1 MILEDF
7 QTMPS
12 SARITD
18 EGFLELTGNL
28 ARIGVMPYSGKEL
41 GKQPDKVY
49 RLYRSPEVVKQ
60 TAERLKNKPVTV
72 NHPHGG
78 VSIENSDKEFTG
90 TITDTW
96 YDDATGWAKG
106 KILLTHKKAI
116 KAFFDGFNQLSVG
129 ANQVELEDYSGEW
142 IDDLGTVEK
151 GKKESY
157 DLIVKD
163 LNGNHVALVSKA
175 RAGSKAT
182 FDSENESIKINS
194 VVIKNLIMDKKYSI
208 SLNDGATIEVSGD
221 NAKDIYNSFK
231 SLEKDKI
238 DLLSKVKTLSDS
250 VESNGDRVAELEA
263 LNAELTK
270 KLDIAN
276 GELEATKVK
285 LNDAATVNVDADSR
299 KVWLQTY
306 AEVKPMLNDSDD
318 GIFALSVADLK
329 RAAVKSVKGI
339 DLADKS
345 DDYVD
350 AFYAGLQVS
359 EPVKSQAKELLDGT
373 KSESTGDALAAAFA
387 KQNERIAKNA
397 YAIYGGN

>member
-1 MILEDF
+1 MILDDF

-28 ARIGVMPYSGKEL
+28 ARIGVMSYSGKEL
-41 GKQPDKVY
+41 GKQPDKIY
-49 RLYRSPEVVKQ
+49 RLYRSPEVVKR

-72 NHPHGG
+72 NHPQGG

-90 TITDTW
+90 TITDAW
-96 YDDATGWAKG
+96 YDDVTGWAKG

-151 GKKESY
+151 GRKENY

-175 RAGSKAT
+175 RAGDKAT
-182 FDSENESIKINS
+182 FDSQEEGIKIDN
-194 VVIKNLIMDKKYSI
+194 VVNKKTVMDKKFTI
-208 SLNDGATIEVSGD
+208 SLFDGSSVDLSGD
-221 NAKDIYNSFK
+221 NAKDIYKTFE
-231 SLEKDKI
+231 SLNKDKN
-238 DLLSKVKTLSDS
+238 DLLAKVKTLSDNADAS
-250 VESNGDRVAELEA
+250 GDRLAELEA

-270 KLDIAN
+270 QLDIAK

-285 LNDAATVNVDADSR
+285 LNDAATVNVDADAR
-299 KVWLQTY
+299 KAWLQTY

-329 RAAVKSVKGI
+329 RAAIKAVKGI
-339 DLADKS
+339 ELADKS

-373 KSESTGDALAAAFA
+373 KTESTGDALAAAFA